1 MLSSSLEGEEALHK
15 TKLFF
20 TAITNSKKKMMSKYF
35 SLNKGVK
42 YFFEYKTP
50 TSKYKK
56 FVA

>member
-15 TKLFF
+15 TKLSF

-42 YFFEYKTP
+42 YFFEYKNT
-50 TSKYKK
+50 YIQI
-56 FVA
+56 